1 MSHLS
6 VLKTLTVSTGFG
18 SIIAQVD
25 PLKTG
30 SELGSMAPS
39 AILGVV
45 CVTCVVG
52 ICVLY
57 RGKERDIDAA
67 RSAHDEHTEKLYKL
81 IEENTKANQAHA
93 DNAHTVSEVLVE
105 VKEAVRNCRK

>member
-57 RGKERDIDAA
+57 RGKERDNPICYRLPEPVGRKRRLAPAQTTVAPRRRQANPKVA
-67 RSAHDEHTEKLYKL
+67 R
-81 IEENTKANQAHA
+81 
-93 DNAHTVSEVLVE
+93 
-105 VKEAVRNCRK
+105 